1 MTPLKT
7 HIKQTYG
14 SVYAAAKATGRT
26 ETQLHN
32 WIKRG
37 DCIDKDGQVWIK
49 SKGRLP
55 VDELHAGA
63 VDDIDTTKR

>member
-1 MTPLKT
+1 MKPLSE

-14 SVYAAAKATGRT
+14 SVYAAAKATSRT

-37 DCIDKDGQVWIK
+37 DYIDNDGQVWIK
-49 SKGRLP
+49 SKNGILGCKQL
-55 VDELHAGA
+55 ESE
-63 VDDIDTTKR
+63 K